1 MMLKLT
7 DMLELPFSFCI
18 SKNLKKKTRWNSDI
32 QNFYSEIL
40 NFCLFFQK
48 KLQFSGAACFLGRHN
63 YVTPWPIV
71 GLLIMVCMIREGP
84 YLPIDTKINFIG
96 GSVRKI

>member
-7 DMLELPFSFCI
+7 EHVGITI
-18 SKNLKKKTRWNSDI
+18 SLLYKQKTWWNSDI
-32 QNFYSEIL
+32 QNFYSGIL
-40 NFCLFFQK
+40 NFRPILRK
-48 KLQFSGAACFLGRHN
+48 KSQFSSTSRSGMSLWRHN

-71 GLLIMVCMIREGP
+71 LILVCMDREGP

-96 GSVRKI
+96 GSVWKI